1 MPQTSEYRSPASQ
14 VRNAPYRIRAGSVVA
29 GRSWS
34 SDADHPFSCAPPAQF
49 RHGAGGFL
57 LSGCRPSLK
66 VVLGIPARAGGG
78 LEPGCRGRLRAGLV
92 MAAAGRPC
100 AAEGFPYRAVRPIAN
115 RHLVVIG
122 AALIPEPLNVH
133 DDYGPVN
140 GQPLILH
147 RPHPARTKAEA
158 KL

>member
-1 MPQTSEYRSPASQ
+1 LGRGELAEGTGP
-14 VRNAPYRIRAGSVVA
+14 GSVVVPQVL
-29 GRSWS
+29 GQ
-34 SDADHPFSCAPPAQF
+34 HPSQ
-49 RHGAGGFL
+49 
-57 LSGCRPSLK
+57 
-66 VVLGIPARAGGG
+66 VVLIDDQRPVEAVIPRD
-78 LEPGCRGRLRAGLV
+78 
-92 MAAAGRPC
+92 PC

-140 GQPLILH
+140 GQPLILY